1 MKKFSFK
8 LEQLLKVKEGME
20 NLKKEEL
27 FKAKARLEE
36 EKSILEGL
44 ETKKREIL
52 NQKYEREM
60 DFVKAVEFIYF
71 DNYYRKISE
80 MIGIQR
86 QKVNEAQKEY
96 DDCLNNY
103 LEAKKEKRTLEIL
116 KEKKFKTFLEEYNR
130 EEQKNL
136 DEHGIIAFSRRD
148 EVN

>member
-27 FKAKARLEE
+27 FKVKARLEE
-36 EKSILEGL
+36 EKNILEGL

-52 NQKYEREM
+52 NQKYERET

-96 DDCLNNY
+96 EDCLNNY

-116 KEKKFKTFLEEYNR
+116 KERKFRTFLEEYNR

-136 DEHGIIAFSRRD
+136 DEHGLIAFSRRD
-148 EVN
+148 ELN